1 MLWGRAVGP
10 SSFDKLRVNGGGGDT
25 LTPALSQDGRGGW
38 REGRVTKNIEY
49 AGEVVGLDWMPGM
62 DFLRRVWGVGVFRVK
77 GRSMEPA
84 FCEGDFLFVWGGN
97 DAKELG
103 RWDVV
108 VFSHPSV
115 QGRLMLKR
123 VAALPGERVGMVA
136 GRMIVDAGG
145 NEWEGDEVWDVEWVL
160 GEDECF
166 VLGDNL
172 GSSLD
177 SRRLGPIRG
186 SWIRGRVWFR
196 YWPPL
201 RW

>member
-1 MLWGRAVGP
+1 MDWLPG
-10 SSFDKLRVNGGGGDT
+10 
-25 LTPALSQDGRGGW
+25 
-38 REGRVTKNIEY
+38 
-49 AGEVVGLDWMPGM
+49 VGL
-62 DFLRRVWGVGVFRVK
+62 LRRLWEVGVFRVK
-77 GRSMEPA
+77 GRSMEPGLR
-84 FCEGDFLFVWGGN
+84 EGDFVVVWGGS
-97 DAKELG
+97 DTGELR

-115 QGRLMLKR
+115 EDRLMLKR
-123 VAALPGERVGMVA
+123 VTALPGERVGMVG
-136 GRMIVDAGG
+136 GRMFVDAGG
-145 NEWEGDEVWDVEWVL
+145 NDWEADEGWEVEWVL

-186 SWIRGRVWFR
+186 AWIRGRMWFR

-201 RW
+201 RIGDR